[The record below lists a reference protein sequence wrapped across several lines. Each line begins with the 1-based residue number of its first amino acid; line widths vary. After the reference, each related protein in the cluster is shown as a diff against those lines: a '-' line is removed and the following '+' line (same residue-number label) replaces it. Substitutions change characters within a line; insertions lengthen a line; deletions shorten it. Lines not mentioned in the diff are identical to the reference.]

1 MGLGLNQESP
11 LGVWGTQKSW
21 QEPIRLMS
29 QHMDMQMLQQQWMEA
44 QAMGDIY
51 KNGCKNYCVC
61 VCVCWGL
68 VPGPTVDVR
77 SSLMC
82 ESVI

>member
-1 MGLGLNQESP
+1 
-11 LGVWGTQKSW
+11 
-21 QEPIRLMS
+21 MS

-61 VCVCWGL
+61 MCVLKGVPQVGMKSFALATSQTFHGL
-68 VPGPTVDVR
+68 KATCLWQM
-77 SSLMC
+77 SSLGSLYQ
-82 ESVI
+82 E

>member
-1 MGLGLNQESP
+1 
-11 LGVWGTQKSW
+11 
-21 QEPIRLMS
+21 MS

-61 VCVCWGL
+61 VCVCVEGSS
-68 VPGPTVDVR
+68 TSR
-77 SSLMC
+77 SEEFCSGNLSNFPWLKSHMSLAN
-82 ESVI
+82 EQP